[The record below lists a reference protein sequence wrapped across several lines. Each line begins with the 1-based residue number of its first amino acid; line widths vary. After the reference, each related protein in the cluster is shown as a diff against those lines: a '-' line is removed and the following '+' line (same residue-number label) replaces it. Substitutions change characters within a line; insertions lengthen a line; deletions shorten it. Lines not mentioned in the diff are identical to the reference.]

1 MNRETVETPAKL
13 TKQEENWLLMT
24 GLQIPWS
31 ECNKITDEEDRK
43 FLLEKAEEVRA
54 LVLQQQEQQSY
65 PEGVTTYADLN
76 SKSSGSD
83 TYSGDRS
90 ALIVLE
96 AAENAAEQATVGKTI
111 GSFQATHEIN
121 YSTRTITQAANIIID
136 ALGSN
141 TTQRSFTV
149 EKGHSYSITDTSNVE
164 PSAAFTVDGQGTSN
178 VINSSITGEGAFNDV
193 TAGNTYLE
201 DSQDLSATNYLVTVN
216 SGALNTTSDVAN
228 TIQTGVSV
236 ESNTVSSGVNI
247 AAGNDGGATKD

>member
-1 MNRETVETPAKL
+1 MCIR
-13 TKQEENWLLMT
+13 
-24 GLQIPWS
+24 
-31 ECNKITDEEDRK
+31 DR
-43 FLLEKAEEVRA
+43 
-54 LVLQQQEQQSY
+54 SY
-65 PEGVTTYADLN
+65 PEGVATYADLN

-96 AAENAAEQATVGKTI
+96 AATNAAEQATVGKTI

-228 TIQTGVSV
+228 SIQTGVSV
-236 ESNTVSSGVNI
+236 ESNAGSSGVNI

>member
-1 MNRETVETPAKL
+1 MCIRD
-13 TKQEENWLLMT
+13 
-24 GLQIPWS
+24 S
-31 ECNKITDEEDRK
+31 
-43 FLLEKAEEVRA
+43 
-54 LVLQQQEQQSY
+54 
-65 PEGVTTYADLN
+65 
-76 SKSSGSD
+76 
-83 TYSGDRS
+83 
-90 ALIVLE
+90 
-96 AAENAAEQATVGKTI
+96 
-111 GSFQATHEIN
+111 
-121 YSTRTITQAANIIID
+121 IIID

-216 SGALNTTSDVAN
+216 SGALNTTSNVAN
-228 TIQTGVSV
+228 SIQTGVSV
-236 ESNTVSSGVNI
+236 ESNAGSSGVNI